1 MPEIDRWS
9 ECLSEEMRAVWPTLA
24 AATRGLDGSLVGG
37 TALAI
42 DLRHRPSFDLDFMTL
57 GSFSGER
64 VARSLRSSTED
75 VVVSSVGVDT
85 VHAAV
90 RGIEVQVFRAPARGS
105 GPGHVRNLAAP
116 SHVDGLAVAS
126 LADLLASKLDV
137 IMYRPKLRDYVDLAA
152 IDSAGPYRLED
163 GLLFHTRRYR
173 SPPPATDLARI
184 VALLED
190 PGPLQTDR
198 TFDALAAP
206 TLEYLRG
213 RVPALQRHLQSL
225 RAASPAPPVERSTGR
240 APVGPISSPDD
251 VPPCAPGPSGP
262 DV

>member
-1 MPEIDRWS
+1 MPEINRWS

-24 AATRGLDGSLVGG
+24 AAARGLDGSLVGG

-42 DLRHRPSFDLDFMTL
+42 HLRHRPSFDLDFMTL

-85 VHAAV
+85 LHAAV
-90 RGIEVQVFRAPARGS
+90 RGIE
-105 GPGHVRNLAAP
+105 
-116 SHVDGLAVAS
+116 
-126 LADLLASKLDV
+126 
-137 IMYRPKLRDYVDLAA
+137 
-152 IDSAGPYRLED
+152 DS
-163 GLLFHTRRYR
+163 LLFHTRRYG
-173 SPPPATDLARI
+173 SVPAATDLARI

-225 RAASPAPPVERSTGR
+225 RAASPAPPVERSTDR

-262 DV
+262 PTSSRSAPPGPDSRYGRL

>member
-9 ECLSEEMRAVWPTLA
+9 KWLSAEMRAVWPTLA
-24 AATRGLDGSLVGG
+24 AATRGLEGSLVGG

-42 DLRHRPSFDLDFMTL
+42 HLRHRRSFDLDFMTL

-64 VARSLRSSTED
+64 VARSLQSSTED
-75 VVVSSVGVDT
+75 IVVSSVGADT
-85 VHAAV
+85 LHAAV
-90 RGIEVQVFRAPARGS
+90 RGVEVQVFRAPARGYN
-105 GPGHVRNLAAP
+105 PGHVQNLAAAV
-116 SHVDGLAVAS
+116 SVDGLAVAS

-152 IDSAGPYRLED
+152 IDRAGPYRLED
-163 GLLFHTRRYR
+163 GLLFHTHRYG
-173 SPPPATDLARI
+173 SVPEALDLSRI
-184 VALLED
+184 VTLLED

-198 TFDALAAP
+198 TFDALAGP
-206 TLEYLRG
+206 TLEYLRS

-225 RAASPAPPVERSTGR
+225 RAASPALPVERSTGR
-240 APVGPISSPDD
+240 SPVGPAGSLDDASP
-251 VPPCAPGPSGP
+251 PLPSGGV